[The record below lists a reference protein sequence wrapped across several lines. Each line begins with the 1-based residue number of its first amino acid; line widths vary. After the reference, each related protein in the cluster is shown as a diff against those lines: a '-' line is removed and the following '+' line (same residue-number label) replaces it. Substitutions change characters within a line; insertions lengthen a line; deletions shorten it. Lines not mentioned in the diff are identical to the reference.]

1 MVDNSLNWEQES
13 TDIYNEISKIF
24 ATDSVTEIV
33 NPAETNAYQKIEQLL
48 NKLEIA
54 QHNKSQRGNL
64 TSVMKT
70 AYLTIMKVRTL
81 LLGDPNTIISY
92 RFYITSNKDKSVK
105 VVDIPENQLMNFIR
119 RDRDNLRLKKN
130 LDSLLENSKNVQ
142 RNYEAERL
150 LERHQVS
157 IMKSLKQ
164 VTNNTTNYIVPKSRL
179 SDLGNYNTIKTKGN
193 LYWQEL
199 QGDVGKSAYTP
210 KIFNRGWIMQAFDQ
224 TFEDLY
230 WSKNREITNPISETL
245 FRKYFFF
252 ENLAYDKVSGFKGG
266 DVANRQIKSNLAD
279 LVSITHL
286 IKYLTILKDILS
298 GNIKDKTTLTC
309 IIANNFSSTG
319 DLSDPINKN
328 IENVVDQL
336 LRSFSQNKNLTIN

>member
-1 MVDNSLNWEQES
+1 MIDNDLNWEQES

-24 ATDSVTEIV
+24 AADSVTEIV
-33 NPAETNAYQKIEQLL
+33 NPSETNAYQKIEQLL

-54 QHNKSQRGNL
+54 KHNKQQRGNL
-64 TSVMKT
+64 TSIMKT

-105 VVDIPENQLMNFIR
+105 VVDISEKQLMDFIQ
-119 RDRDNLRLKKN
+119 RDRNKLRLKKT
-130 LDSLLENSKNVQ
+130 LDSLLENSKNIQ
-142 RNYEAERL
+142 RNQEVEKL
-150 LERHQVS
+150 LEIHQEM
-157 IMKSLKQ
+157 IMKSLKSIDGK
-164 VTNNTTNYIVPKSRL
+164 TNYVVPKKL
-179 SDLGNYNTIKTKGN
+179 IADLGSKNEIRTKGN

-199 QGDVGKSAYTP
+199 QGNVGKSAYTP
-210 KIFNRGWIMQAFDQ
+210 KIFNRGWVMQAFDQ

-230 WSKNREITNPISETL
+230 WSNPEKLDNPIEETL

-252 ENLAYDKVSGFKGG
+252 KNLTHDSVSGFKGG
-266 DVANRQIKSNLAD
+266 DVLNRQIKSNLAE
-279 LVSITHL
+279 LVNITHL

-298 GNIKDKTTLTC
+298 GSIKDKTTLAH

-336 LRSFSQNKNLTIN
+336 LHSFSQNKNLTIN